1 MRALAIQSVPFI
13 IISGQIPAEASRRQQ
28 TASIISMLESGIAI
42 RFVMRKY
49 TGKVPN
55 FSQTR
60 GAVKSWHEIE
70 SEAMSHIFF
79 VTEKPAGAGYHD
91 FILGKTKV
99 IPAIARYD
107 SWNPAD
113 ENTDGFSISCMVSA
127 AQSISAGLCGRFSS
141 REVSRSSM
149 NRKALT
155 IDGEAPVAIA
165 YVPETPMIIRNLI
178 RRAAGLKPII
188 VVVHR
193 SIM

>member
-13 IISGQIPAEASRRQQ
+13 IISGQIPAEARRRQQ
-28 TASIISMLESGIAI
+28 TTSIISMLESGIAI

-113 ENTDGFSISCMVSA
+113 ENTDGFSINCMVSA

-149 NRKALT
+149 KRKALT